1 MFEHF
6 ERYPWVLPVVEY
18 PSLPV
23 LIDALQTSII
33 EPAERKAQQQIEYAP
48 TSRPRVV
55 L

>member
-1 MFEHF
+1 MFEHL

-23 LIDALQTSII
+23 LVDALEKSII
-33 EPAERKAQQQIEYAP
+33 EPAERKTQQQIQHAP